1 MSRTG
6 GNLDVDRVREATD
19 IVSLIGE
26 HVRLDRKGREHVGV
40 CPFHEDHSPSMHVVS
55 HKGPGFYKC
64 FACGASGDCFTF
76 VQEFHR
82 VGFAEALQML
92 ADRAGIP
99 LTPRSG
105 RRDASAEGGSGG
117 EAGRGDMLEAC
128 SFAHRL
134 YRAVLA
140 HPTHGVTGREVI
152 ERRGISP
159 EMVERFGL
167 GFAPPGFE
175 TLRRRI
181 EADGR
186 SVQAALAAGLLKR
199 GRAGGTYDAFRN
211 RLMFPI
217 CDEMGRTIAFGAR
230 AIDPEDTPKYLNSS
244 DSRIFDKSRTLYGL
258 HLARPAIV
266 EAGSVIVTEGY
277 TDVIACHQAG
287 VANVVGTMGTALTDA
302 HAERLA
308 RHTDTVILL
317 FDGDEAGQR
326 AADRAVGVFFR
337 GRVDVKVCVL
347 PDGTD
352 PDEMIGSRGVEAF
365 RGLLATAE
373 DALTWKLGRFRSR
386 LDPSAGISARQAA
399 VEEFLGELAELGSAE
414 MPALRRRFVLEQ
426 LQHLLHVPAEEL
438 AGRLDALERDAAGR
452 RRRPAAATPAPTPPP
467 TAGTARPAAGP
478 RPAAAAP
485 PAAEIPCDEEG
496 RPLVAPGD
504 VDADIELE
512 SAIPWSPEAG
522 SGSLPASSASPAS
535 APREIRGAR
544 TPLDRARRA
553 AEREFAALCLEDP
566 AALRSVAAT
575 VDADAAWRARLGT
588 ASGTPTLSATL
599 TGDSAGEGGGL
610 FTDPASRAV
619 AVALGRWLATPGD
632 VEAPG
637 AGAIMDTVA
646 DEAARGVVAALHFDG
661 EKLAA
666 AAPEPGPPAILAAL
680 DALVGMHERR
690 RSDAAVR
697 QARLEAAAGA
707 MSADD
712 LAAHLEARRQA
723 GPRPAAIAR
732 RPPELTSRR
741 SGRGPA
747 RGPAP
752 PRGPG

>member
-105 RRDASAEGGSGG
+105 RRAAADPGSGD

-140 HPTHGVTGREVI
+140 HPHHGVTGRAVI
-152 ERRGISP
+152 ERRGIAP

-199 GRAGGTYDAFRN
+199 GRSGGTYDAFRN

-266 EAGSVIVTEGY
+266 EAGAVIVTEGY

-347 PDGTD
+347 PDGKD
-352 PDEMIGSRGVEAF
+352 PDELLGSEGLEGF
-365 RGLLATAE
+365 RRHLATAQ

-386 LDPSAGISARQAA
+386 LDPAAGISARQSA

-414 MPALRRRFVLEQ
+414 MPSLRRRFVLEQ

-438 AGRLDALERDAAGR
+438 AVRLESLERDAAGR
-452 RRRPAAATPAPTPPP
+452 RRRPAATDAATTGSPPSGSAP
-467 TAGTARPAAGP
+467 ARPTG
-478 RPAAAAP
+478 RPETVPATP

-512 SAIPWSPEAG
+512 SEVPWSAPNAVRPAPAPE
-522 SGSLPASSASPAS
+522 
-535 APREIRGAR
+535 PRGGR

-566 AALRSVAAT
+566 AALRSAMTT
-575 VDADAAWRARLGT
+575 VDADAAWRERLTRVAGT
-588 ASGTPTLSATL
+588 GSMAATL
-599 TGDSAGEGGGL
+599 AGDAAEGGSRL
-610 FTDPASRAV
+610 FTDAASRAV
-619 AVALGRWLATPGD
+619 ATALGRWLATPGD
-632 VEAPG
+632 TEPPG

-646 DEAARGVVAALHFDG
+646 DEAARSVVAALHFDG

-666 AAPEPGPPAILAAL
+666 AAPDPGVPAILAAL

-697 QARLEAAAGA
+697 QARLEAAAGS

-712 LAAHLEARRQA
+712 LAALVEARRLA
-723 GPRPAAIAR
+723 GPRPGAIAR
-732 RPPELTSRR
+732 RPPELTPRR
-741 SGRGPA
+741 SGRGPS

>member
-1 MSRTG
+1 MSRAG
-6 GNLDVDRVREATD
+6 GNLDVDRVRDATD

-26 HVRLDRKGREHVGV
+26 HVRLEKKGREHVGI
-40 CPFHEDHSPSMHVVS
+40 CPFHEDRSPSMHVVS

-99 LTPRSG
+99 LTPRGG
-105 RRDASAEGGSGG
+105 RRGAPAESGP
-117 EAGRGDMLEAC
+117 GRGDMLEAC

-140 HPTHGVTGREVI
+140 HPHHGTTGREVI
-152 ERRGISP
+152 QRRGISE

-167 GFAPPGFE
+167 GFAPPGFD

-199 GRAGGTYDAFRN
+199 GRSGGTYDAFRN

-244 DSRIFDKSRTLYGL
+244 DSRVFDKSRTLYGL

-266 EAGSVIVTEGY
+266 EAGAVIVTEGY

-302 HAERLA
+302 HADRLS

-352 PDEMIGSRGVEAF
+352 PDELLGSEGVDGF
-365 RGLLATAE
+365 RTRLAAAE

-386 LDPSAGISARQAA
+386 LDPAAGISARQSAL
-399 VEEFLGELAELGSAE
+399 EEFLSELADLGSAE

-426 LQHLLHVPAEEL
+426 LQHLLHVPAEEP
-438 AGRLDALERDAAGR
+438 AGRLETLERDAAGR
-452 RRRPAAATPAPTPPP
+452 RRRGPVPAPAPAAPGPSVV
-467 TAGTARPAAGP
+467 ARPATP
-478 RPAAAAP
+478 TPASDV
-485 PAAEIPCDEEG
+485 PCDEEG

-504 VDADIELE
+504 VDAEIELE
-512 SAIPWSPEAG
+512 PETPWAPAG
-522 SGSLPASSASPAS
+522 PTRPAPPA
-535 APREIRGAR
+535 ADRGAR
-544 TPLDRARRA
+544 GPLDRARRA

-566 AALRSVAAT
+566 AALRSVAAA
-575 VDADAAWRARLGT
+575 VDAEESWRGRLAALAGT
-588 ASGTPTLSATL
+588 AAEGAGSGGTLAATL
-599 TGDSAGEGGGL
+599 AGEEDGPGPDL
-610 FTDPASRAV
+610 FTDAASRAV
-619 AVALGRWLATPGD
+619 ASALGRWLAMPADTEP
-632 VEAPG
+632 PG

-646 DEAARGVVAALHFDG
+646 DEAARGVVATLHFDG

-666 AAPEPGPPAILAAL
+666 AAPEPGVPAILAAL
-680 DALVGMHERR
+680 EALVGMLERR
-690 RSDAAVR
+690 RSEAAGR
-697 QARLEAAAGA
+697 QARLEAASGS
-707 MSADD
+707 MSPGD
-712 LAAHLEARRQA
+712 LAALVEARRQA

-732 RPPELTSRR
+732 RPPELTARR